1 MIIDFW
7 PTVLAMLSC
16 RALQRFAG
24 IEPTLARLVGGPRSG
39 VQPDGH
45 RDHLDQKKSLIA
57 MLAVLAVGLGLWITN
72 LKDMGI
78 VSSLVGWLGS
88 LKVSMSTDAYFVMF
102 SVLFLVGMI
111 QPRFNYWRLEPNEF
125 VHYIQP

>member
-1 MIIDFW
+1 MVIV
-7 PTVLAMLSC
+7 T
-16 RALQRFAG
+16 G
-24 IEPTLARLVGGPRSG
+24 
-39 VQPDGH
+39 
-45 RDHLDQKKSLIA
+45 LDQKKSLIA

-72 LKDMGI
+72 LKDTGV

-102 SVLFLVGMI
+102 SVFFLVRMI

>member
-1 MIIDFW
+1 
-7 PTVLAMLSC
+7 
-16 RALQRFAG
+16 
-24 IEPTLARLVGGPRSG
+24 
-39 VQPDGH
+39 
-45 RDHLDQKKSLIA
+45 

-88 LKVSMSTDAYFVMF
+88 LEVSMSTDAYFVMF
-102 SVLFLVGMI
+102 SVLFLFFLVRMI

-125 VHYIQP
+125 VH

>member
-7 PTVLAMLSC
+7 PTVRAMLAC
-16 RALQRFAG
+16 RALQRFTG
-24 IEPTLARLVGGPRSG
+24 IEPTSLGWGGRRSG

-57 MLAVLAVGLGLWITN
+57 MLAVLTVGLGLWITN

-78 VSSLVGWLGS
+78 VSSLVG
-88 LKVSMSTDAYFVMF
+88 
-102 SVLFLVGMI
+102 
-111 QPRFNYWRLEPNEF
+111 
-125 VHYIQP
+125 

>member
-1 MIIDFW
+1 
-7 PTVLAMLSC
+7 
-16 RALQRFAG
+16 
-24 IEPTLARLVGGPRSG
+24 
-39 VQPDGH
+39 
-45 RDHLDQKKSLIA
+45 
-57 MLAVLAVGLGLWITN
+57 MLAVLAVGLGLWIRN

-102 SVLFLVGMI
+102 SVLFLVWMI

>member
-1 MIIDFW
+1 
-7 PTVLAMLSC
+7 
-16 RALQRFAG
+16 
-24 IEPTLARLVGGPRSG
+24 
-39 VQPDGH
+39 
-45 RDHLDQKKSLIA
+45 

-78 VSSLVGWLGS
+78 VSSLVGW
-88 LKVSMSTDAYFVMF
+88 MSTDAYFVMF

>member
-1 MIIDFW
+1 M
-7 PTVLAMLSC
+7 
-16 RALQRFAG
+16 
-24 IEPTLARLVGGPRSG
+24 
-39 VQPDGH
+39 
-45 RDHLDQKKSLIA
+45 IA

>member
-1 MIIDFW
+1 MVI
-7 PTVLAMLSC
+7 V
-16 RALQRFAG
+16 RG
-24 IEPTLARLVGGPRSG
+24 
-39 VQPDGH
+39 
-45 RDHLDQKKSLIA
+45 LDQKKSLIA

-88 LKVSMSTDAYFVMF
+88 LEVSMSTDAYFVMF
-102 SVLFLVGMI
+102 SVLFLFFLVGMI

-125 VHYIQP
+125 VHYIQPWGRDQSIPRQGSTVAREVPDMLELCPGSRASRGL